1 MSGSVEIQLGDGTW
15 QVDARYQPL
24 KLIGSGA
31 YGVVCSAHDRKTGKE
46 VAIKKIQKAFDIVT
60 IAKRTL
66 LEIKLLRHFQSHENV
81 ITIEGILQP
90 PPAPLPFNDV
100 YVVMELME
108 SDLHRIIY
116 SKQKLTSDH
125 VRYFLW
131 QLLRGLK
138 YIHSAKVVHRD
149 IKPGNLLVTSKCD
162 LKICDFGM
170 ARGISAN
177 PLEHAGFMT
186 AYVATRWYR
195 APEVMLSFK
204 EYTYGIDLWSAAC
217 IFAEMLGRKHLFPSR
232 TYVEHLNLVLK
243 HLGLP
248 SDSCISRIGSQ
259 KAQKYLRS
267 LNPIQSPP
275 LQEVYPHASA
285 DAIDLLQKM
294 LKFDPDER
302 ISIEDALGHPY
313 LKEHHDLTDEPSCT
327 EFDFDFEA
335 ESGELSAQDYREK
348 ILEEVQAYTASLE
361 RPSSTGS
368 VFPVSPSPFGGG
380 GFPVSPSPA
389 FKFGGSG
396 ARVSPSAFPSSGTFT
411 ASPSARPFPGSPVTR
426 SAATRESKRRRTDS
440 ASASSANGDSPKEWA
455 AAMAA
460 RIGSRTP
467 PPVAARK
474 KKAAASPPPVD
485 WAAGGAAAAAVASVV
500 PTRTVSSASS
510 GSIASHAQLAS
521 GKLLST
527 PDGAS
532 CVDVQWLDHVDPNWL
547 TDQQLQTE
555 LEMGAPNVFKNPP

>member
-1 MSGSVEIQLGDGTW
+1 
-15 QVDARYQPL
+15 
-24 KLIGSGA
+24 
-31 YGVVCSAHDRKTGKE
+31 
-46 VAIKKIQKAFDIVT
+46 
-60 IAKRTL
+60 
-66 LEIKLLRHFQSHENV
+66 
-81 ITIEGILQP
+81 
-90 PPAPLPFNDV
+90 
-100 YVVMELME
+100 
-108 SDLHRIIY
+108 
-116 SKQKLTSDH
+116 
-125 VRYFLW
+125 
-131 QLLRGLK
+131 
-138 YIHSAKVVHRD
+138 
-149 IKPGNLLVTSKCD
+149 
-162 LKICDFGM
+162 
-170 ARGISAN
+170 
-177 PLEHAGFMT
+177 
-186 AYVATRWYR
+186 
-195 APEVMLSFK
+195 MLSFK

-259 KAQKYLRS
+259 KAQKYVAWAASPFSCLLSLSWKRSFSFLAFLRAHASHHISRRTSPRYLRS

-474 KKAAASPPPVD
+474 KKAAASPPPAD